1 MDPILDIM
9 AINFEDVN
17 DNLRRIRISG
27 RMDIPGTAEIEMKF
41 TALTATAARQ
51 IVVDL
56 TGVDF
61 LASIGI
67 RALISNAKAL
77 QRRGGRMILYVG
89 DNTTVSK
96 TLEASGIDD
105 LLPMF
110 RDAGE
115 ADHAATA
122 P

>member
-1 MDPILDIM
+1 M
-9 AINFEDVN
+9 AINFEDIN
-17 DNLRRIRISG
+17 DHFRRIMISG

-41 TALTATAARQ
+41 TALTATAAHQ

-56 TGVDF
+56 TRVEF

-77 QRRGGRMILYVG
+77 QRRGGRLVLFVG
-89 DNTTVSK
+89 DNAAVSK
-96 TLEASGIDD
+96 TLEAAGIDD

-110 RDAGE
+110 RDAAE
-115 ADHAATA
+115 ADRAAAA